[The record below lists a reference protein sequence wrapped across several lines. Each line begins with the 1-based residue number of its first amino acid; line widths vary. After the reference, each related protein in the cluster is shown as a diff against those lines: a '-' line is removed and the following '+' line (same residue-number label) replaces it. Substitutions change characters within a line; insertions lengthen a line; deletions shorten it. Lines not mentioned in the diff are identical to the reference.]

1 MNENILF
8 VIFYDPV
15 SKDFFISVFL
25 FVVLV
30 ILYSLLLEKLM
41 SLIRFVCECDYL
53 YTAGNKS
60 EKFYKEDAR
69 FARRN
74 RLI

>member
-53 YTAGNKS
+53 YTLLVTNLKS
-60 EKFYKEDAR
+60 FIKKTHGLQEE
-69 FARRN
+69 
-74 RLI
+74 IV